1 MPAIGQIQRR
11 GWCPKTITTSVG
23 LADNAAGGQIHLPT
37 VSNTINSESPTS
49 TISQRQAVGRCHER
63 RRPAAYCGAQ
73 MQNLSQEINVIR
85 SANCL

>member
-37 VSNTINSESPTS
+37 VSNTINSESTNIDRREGS
-49 TISQRQAVGRCHER
+49 TGAARISRFRWRIVGQHFPAVVR
-63 RRPAAYCGAQ
+63 RK
-73 MQNLSQEINVIR
+73 SD
-85 SANCL
+85 